1 MLMERKE
8 KTLTAT
14 KQFKKGLIMTNGYM
28 YTISAD
34 LN

>member
-1 MLMERKE
+1 MEHKE